1 MWLCSATLVFIVRQ
15 LFLSIKLH
23 VTGSFKT
30 DTTDFTKWYHGS
42 LKRQKPLSHFTH
54 SYVLNTWR
62 NVIKI
67 ICTFAQFWGNMA
79 KRVSNFFSPNTFD
92 KSEVPLEKSAKQLQ
106 SVKSKPGYIQLLKDL
121 DDSKY
126 DNSKVQ

>member
-1 MWLCSATLVFIVRQ
+1 
-15 LFLSIKLH
+15 
-23 VTGSFKT
+23 
-30 DTTDFTKWYHGS
+30 
-42 LKRQKPLSHFTH
+42 
-54 SYVLNTWR
+54 
-62 NVIKI
+62 
-67 ICTFAQFWGNMA
+67 MA

-92 KSEVPLEKSAKQLQ
+92 KSEVPLEMSTKQLQ